1 VRRAVGHTASETER
15 RARPDAASVR
25 TCIGCRRRA
34 PAADLVR
41 IVVDGTQ
48 LVFGRRGG
56 RPGRGAS
63 LHPRR
68 ECLAAAVARRALP
81 RAFKRPVEEP
91 GAVVDGDAA
100 SEALVRQIEVA
111 FSIQQPRS
119 G

>member
-1 VRRAVGHTASETER
+1 VRRALVDHTASETER

-41 IVVDGTQ
+41 IVVDGTR

-81 RAFKRPVEEP
+81 RAFKRPVDEP
-91 GAVVDGDAA
+91 RAVDGDAA
-100 SEALVRQIEVA
+100 GEALVHQIEVA
-111 FSIQQPRS
+111 FSNQQPRS